1 MEIININNDETAQYI
16 WNNALQRSCKP
27 FSWGLDFDSIKTIE
41 GGTSFRVKAALVKIQ
56 LEKVGLF
63 KVIIIPDDKQKSR
76 IVCEGLI
83 LGSLVHTIDDA
94 VKQGVLS
101 ENYKS
106 HERIA
111 VWEPSIW
118 RSGEYVK
125 MRVLPSC
132 YVFQV
137 Y

>member
-1 MEIININNDETAQYI
+1 MEIININNEETAKYI
-16 WNNALQRSCKP
+16 WNEALQRSCKP
-27 FSWGLDFDSIKTIE
+27 FSWGLDFGSIKTIE

-63 KVIIIPDDKQKSR
+63 KVIIIPDDKQKNR

-83 LGSLVHTIDDA
+83 IGSLVYTIDEA

-101 ENYKS
+101 ENYKT

-111 VWEPSIW
+111 V
-118 RSGEYVK
+118 
-125 MRVLPSC
+125 
-132 YVFQV
+132 
-137 Y
+137 

>member
-1 MEIININNDETAQYI
+1 MEIININNEETAQYI
-16 WNNALQRSCKP
+16 WNNALQCSCKP
-27 FSWGLDFDSIKTIE
+27 FSWGLDFSSIQTIE
-41 GGTSFRVKAALVKIQ
+41 GGTSFRVKTALVKIQ
-56 LEKVGLF
+56 LEKMGLF

-111 VWEPSIW
+111 V
-118 RSGEYVK
+118 
-125 MRVLPSC
+125 
-132 YVFQV
+132 
-137 Y
+137 

>member
-1 MEIININNDETAQYI
+1 MEIININNEETAQYI

-27 FSWGLDFDSIKTIE
+27 FSWGLDINSIQTIE

-56 LEKVGLF
+56 LEKMGLF

-83 LGSLVHTIDDA
+83 IGSLVYTIDEA
-94 VKQGVLS
+94 VKQGTRS
-101 ENYKS
+101 EKKIS

-111 VWEPSIW
+111 V
-118 RSGEYVK
+118 
-125 MRVLPSC
+125 
-132 YVFQV
+132 
-137 Y
+137 

>member
-1 MEIININNDETAQYI
+1 MEIISINNEETAQYI
-16 WNNALQRSCKP
+16 WNNALQRSSKP
-27 FSWGLDFDSIKTIE
+27 FSWGLDFNSIKTIE

-83 LGSLVHTIDDA
+83 LGSLVYTIDDA
-94 VKQGVLS
+94 VKQGSFS
-101 ENYKS
+101 EKQIS

-111 VWEPSIW
+111 VSN
-118 RSGEYVK
+118 
-125 MRVLPSC
+125 
-132 YVFQV
+132 F
-137 Y
+137 